1 MSGKKFSK
9 NIVVN
14 KRWPGTSRKDTK
26 TPTRIAYKQENPR
39 LTRNV
44 WGYGVNEMYKSYCWT
59 KLLLDDKVQSTIFDD
74 PVLAEDN
81 PGNLMKVPH
90 FRDAAGVCEDYL
102 KCIYEYLIG
111 VLTQQFGEATFDLTA
126 MEIWITLPAI
136 WSDKAK
142 DATLTAARN
151 AGFGSRTDDEIY
163 TISEPEAAMNAVI
176 HEYSGDDTLNPLTV
190 GHCYP
195 RSSSEAD
202 PCRWE
207 RISSFVTAVEERSI

>member
-1 MSGKKFSK
+1 MSGKKFCK

-26 TPTRIAYKQENPR
+26 TPSRIAYKQENPR

-44 WGYGVNEMYKSYCWT
+44 WSYGVNEMHKSYCWT
-59 KLLLDDKVQSTIFDD
+59 KLLLDDKVQSTVFDD
-74 PVLAEDN
+74 PVLAEAN

-90 FRDAAGVCEDYL
+90 FRDAARVCEDYL

-111 VLTQQFGEATFDLTA
+111 MLSKEFGQSTFDLTA

-142 DATLTAARN
+142 QATLTAARN
-151 AGFGSRTDDEIY
+151 AGFGSRTDDEVY
-163 TISEPEAAMNAVI
+163 TIFEPEAAMNAVI
-176 HEYSGDDTLNPLTV
+176 KEYAGDETLNPLKV
-190 GHCYP
+190 CNSALQSSIVADDERLGKM
-195 RSSSEAD
+195 SSSVIVVA
-202 PCRWE
+202 
-207 RISSFVTAVEERSI
+207 ERSI